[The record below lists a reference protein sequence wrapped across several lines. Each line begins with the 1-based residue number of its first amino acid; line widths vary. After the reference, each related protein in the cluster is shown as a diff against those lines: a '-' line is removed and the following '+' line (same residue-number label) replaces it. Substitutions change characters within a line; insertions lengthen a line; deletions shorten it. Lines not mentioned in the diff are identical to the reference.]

1 MFGKLVEAQKKAG
14 ELQQRLSA
22 ITVEGDAAQGA
33 VRVTADGNKRIRNI
47 SITDAL
53 MNSSR
58 KSELEDLLKHAIDS
72 AMEKAENL
80 STTEMKD
87 MMRSMMPGIGNVFG
101 K

>member
-1 MFGKLVEAQKKAG
+1 MFGKLAEAQKKAG
-14 ELQQRLSA
+14 ELKQRLSA

-33 VRVTADGNKRIRNI
+33 VRVTADGNKKIRKIN
-47 SITDAL
+47 ITDAL
-53 MNSSR
+53 LNASR

-80 STTEMKD
+80 SATEMKN
-87 MMRSMMPGIGNVFG
+87 MMHQMIPGISNVFG